1 MNFVKSAMSN
11 VVTVRSNKSLCMAL
25 LVLLAWYLWLVY
37 SKNISQLHY
46 ITTVNESVLF
56 NFNLCRALYVACL
69 LGYMFFPSI
78 NYGAYFFGAPLL
90 MTSLVKFQY
99 FVFLLLI
106 KGRHLFI
113 CLLDSAWFYGA
124 FLTGS
129 SWAKIFMICLIFISL
144 TWHPSI
150 FVYPYNFLEII
161 KYDLPFCIQNRV
173 LRDCSRV

>member
-1 MNFVKSAMSN
+1 MKSAMSN

-99 FVFLLLI
+99 FVFLGFYITWSGDIIWGFVFSFVDLIILGVPIYIVFILSNLDASIVRNKFFQMCSILFFGCLPLAHENALGVYADLL
-106 KGRHLFI
+106 
-113 CLLDSAWFYGA
+113 
-124 FLTGS
+124 
-129 SWAKIFMICLIFISL
+129 
-144 TWHPSI
+144 
-150 FVYPYNFLEII
+150 
-161 KYDLPFCIQNRV
+161 
-173 LRDCSRV
+173 